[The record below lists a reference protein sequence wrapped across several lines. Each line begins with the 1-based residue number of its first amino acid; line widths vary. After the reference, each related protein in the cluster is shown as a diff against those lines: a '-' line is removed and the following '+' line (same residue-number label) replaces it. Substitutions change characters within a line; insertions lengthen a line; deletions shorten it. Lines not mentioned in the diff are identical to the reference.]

1 MWNRAVK
8 PGANG
13 RQPTPPSTP
22 CLRTVHI
29 YFLWCFFCGSLSTNE
44 SWIQSEISPPKATS
58 GVDNIYNHHGELHG
72 ALLLLSEARH
82 VAVYSFEHGHLII
95 YPESVGARFGLI
107 PRQPIIHS
115 ACISREQITETPIRG
130 TTGMVISTDQR
141 NKTKLADLCSSV
153 DRPQHQTHTHTRA
166 HRHALTHTHTY
177 TETHVRDIIISIINK
192 PFLYIFKSKTV
203 AAKFSTLL
211 L

>member
-1 MWNRAVK
+1 MV
-8 PGANG
+8 
-13 RQPTPPSTP
+13 
-22 CLRTVHI
+22 
-29 YFLWCFFCGSLSTNE
+29 FFCGSLSTNE

-166 HRHALTHTHTY
+166 RTQTRTHTHAY
-177 TETHVRDIIISIINK
+177 IYRDTRKRYNNQYNK
-192 PFLYIFKSKTV
+192 QAFFIYLNLKR
-203 AAKFSTLL
+203 LL
-211 L
+211 RNFQLCFYEPNM